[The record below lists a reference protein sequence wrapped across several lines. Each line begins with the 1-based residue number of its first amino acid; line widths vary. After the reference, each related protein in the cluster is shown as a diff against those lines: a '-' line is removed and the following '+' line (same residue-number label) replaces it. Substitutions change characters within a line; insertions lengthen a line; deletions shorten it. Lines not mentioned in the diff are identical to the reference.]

1 MLRTFQRTPMADAT
15 EVENAGNPVQE
26 YLSKL
31 EHKPKLTLSHDIGAG
46 SACLKCQCPG
56 LDLHYWRKLC
66 KVCACRADE
75 HDIELPNTHEYG
87 GLAHRKLNGHPG
99 RLDSDKLSSLDQAF
113 RSRNEQNISTHES
126 NRHRISNNET
136 ASISTDAESKE
147 ELQSR
152 NEFEWTPTEDVELL
166 RKYIQALP
174 EDERPIRGTKGV
186 LKRRQRLQYQLP
198 AYDCYP
204 DKAVSVQTEEVREEL
219 EKFVRKAQENVAMG
233 QVVHTDESSANRL
246 TCREC
251 RSSISNDSVGILP
264 SKAHANKTDIWHPG
278 CFKCE
283 QCHDLLADLLYFF
296 QRRAILVWSTFLRE
310 NLILDK
316 QYTRAEDRS
325 WHIQHFCCFGC
336 DKHFMNE
343 DYVSKHGQFYCLEC
357 YLQKFAKTCLGCGSK
372 IGAPE
377 PYVTHNEL
385 TWHKRPACFRC
396 RKCGKFLESKFLL
409 KHQNTFCS
417 DRCKKEFEKCQLINF
432 NVQQKLRRRFI
443 GQFVANQ
450 PMNGGVREQ
459 QILPG

>member
-1 MLRTFQRTPMADAT
+1 MLRIFQRTSMADAT

-46 SACLKCQCPG
+46 SACLRCQCPG

-99 RLDSDKLSSLDQAF
+99 RLDGDKLSSLDQAF
-113 RSRNEQNISTHES
+113 RSRNEQNASTHES
-126 NRHRISNNET
+126 NGHRLLNNET

-152 NEFEWTPTEDVELL
+152 NELEWTPTEDVELL
-166 RKYIQALP
+166 RKYMQALP

-233 QVVHTDESSANRL
+233 QVVHTDESSLRNENYCGPASPTARIAANRL

-251 RSSISNDSVGILP
+251 RSSISHDSVGILP
-264 SKAHANKTDIWHPG
+264 SKTHANKTDIWHPG

-296 QRRAILVWSTFLRE
+296 KEGQYLCGRHFCEKTYERCAGCDE
-310 NLILDK
+310 LILDK

-325 WHIQHFCCFGC
+325 WHVQHFCCFGC

-343 DYVSKHGQFYCLEC
+343 DYVSKQGQFYCLEC

-417 DRCKKEFEKCQLINF
+417 DRCKKEFEKVL
-432 NVQQKLRRRFI
+432 
-443 GQFVANQ
+443 
-450 PMNGGVREQ
+450 
-459 QILPG
+459 